1 MTIAELIE
9 RVRRYEPAAD
19 AQRLT
24 RVYELAVAAHQGQR
38 RASGESYVEHPLAVA
53 GILADLEVDHQ
64 TIAAA
69 LLHDVVE
76 DTSVT
81 SEQVTAQFGDE
92 VARLVDGVTKL
103 TRIPYQSK
111 EDAQVENLR
120 KMFLAMA
127 KDIRV
132 IIIKLADRL
141 HNMRTLASLPPPK
154 QQAIARE
161 TLDIYAPIAHRLGIW
176 KIKWEIED
184 ECLRYLD
191 PSSYHDIVERVAKTR
206 REREAD
212 VEKAIA
218 RLRDEFKELKINA
231 EIQGRPKHFYS
242 IYSKISKG
250 RDFSTIY
257 DLTAI
262 RIIVDTVKDC
272 YAALGAVHAMWTPLP
287 GRFKDYIAMPK
298 PNMYQS
304 LHTTVVGPSGD
315 PLEIQIRTWEMHR
328 TSEYGIAAHWRYK
341 EGGKADQY
349 ENKLSWLRAL
359 LEWQKDMRD
368 SRVFMENLKL
378 DLFDS
383 QVFVF
388 SPRGDVYSVPA
399 GGTPLDFAY
408 QVHTDVG
415 NHCVGAK
422 INGRIVPLDYA
433 MQNGDICEI
442 LVNKSSGR
450 PSLDWLSIVKTSSAK
465 HKIKQWF
472 RKERR
477 EENVLAGQE
486 ALEQELARAGVRT
499 DVARGALLERIAS
512 RLNYATP
519 TDLYAAIGFGD
530 ASAQAVANR
539 VRDEVK
545 HDNVVDLTKIGRKP
559 ALRKSPRRTSGVR
572 IAGVDDVLVR
582 LSKCCS
588 PVPGRSD
595 HRVRHDRPRRERPS
609 RRLPQRGLHERDPR
623 ADSPGAVGRRR
634 RPYALRRHRSRGRR
648 PFAAAPRHHGG
659 LCRAQDAGQLGE
671 RAGAQRRRSG
681 RELDGA
687 DSRPRS
693 SAQAAHQDRNAQER
707 PPRLSRYE
715 ARAHGA
721 LGGVSNAHFVVPA
734 IAAFAAGAMNSVAG
748 GGSFLS
754 FPALLF
760 AGVPADFGQ
769 RNEQCGDVG
778 RHHRERARLPRR
790 SHRASGAFAAG
801 GLRERRRFADRRVR
815 CFSSRRRH
823 SSNA

>member
-1 MTIAELIE
+1 MTISELIE
-9 RVRRYEPAAD
+9 RVRSYDPAAD
-19 AQRLT
+19 AKALMGA
-24 RVYELAVAAHQGQR
+24 YELAVTAHQGQR
-38 RASGESYVEHPLAVA
+38 RASGESYIEHPLAVA
-53 GILADLEVDHQ
+53 GILVDLEMDHE

-76 DTSVT
+76 DTSITV
-81 SEQVTAQFGDE
+81 EQVSAQYGE
-92 VARLVDGVTKL
+92 EISRLVDGVTKL

-141 HNMRTLASLPPPK
+141 HNMRTLASLPPSK

-191 PSSYHDIVERVAKTR
+191 PAGFHDIVERVAKTR

-212 VEKAIA
+212 VANAIG
-218 RLRDEFKELKINA
+218 RLRDEFKELKVNA

-250 RDFSTIY
+250 REFSTIY

-262 RIIVDTVKDC
+262 RIIVDSVKDC

-304 LHTTVVGPSGD
+304 LHTTVVGPSGE

-328 TSEYGIAAHWRYK
+328 TGEYGIAAHWRYK
-341 EGGKADQY
+341 EGVKADQF

-388 SPRGDVYSVPA
+388 SPRGDVYSITA

-442 LVNKSSGR
+442 LVNKSSGH

-486 ALEQELARAGVRT
+486 ALEQELARAGLRT
-499 DVARGALLERIAS
+499 DLARGELLERIAG

-545 HDNVVDLTKIGRKP
+545 HDNVVDLTKIGRK
-559 ALRKSPRRTSGVR
+559 ATVRKSVRASSGVR

-588 PVPGRSD
+588 PVPGDPIIGYVTIGRGVSVHRAD
-595 HRVRHDRPRRERPS
+595 CPNVAYMNATPERILQAQWVGDAGLTHCVDIEVEADDRAQLLQDIMAVFSELKTQVSSVNARVRRDVAVASLTVQIRDLDHLHKLLTKLETLKNVRRVYRVTKRERT
-609 RRLPQRGLHERDPR
+609 
-623 ADSPGAVGRRR
+623 
-634 RPYALRRHRSRGRR
+634 AL
-648 PFAAAPRHHGG
+648 
-659 LCRAQDAGQLGE
+659 
-671 RAGAQRRRSG
+671 
-681 RELDGA
+681 
-687 DSRPRS
+687 
-693 SAQAAHQDRNAQER
+693 
-707 PPRLSRYE
+707 
-715 ARAHGA
+715 
-721 LGGVSNAHFVVPA
+721 
-734 IAAFAAGAMNSVAG
+734 
-748 GGSFLS
+748 
-754 FPALLF
+754 
-760 AGVPADFGQ
+760 
-769 RNEQCGDVG
+769 
-778 RHHRERARLPRR
+778 
-790 SHRASGAFAAG
+790 
-801 GLRERRRFADRRVR
+801 
-815 CFSSRRRH
+815 
-823 SSNA
+823 

>member
-1 MTIAELIE
+1 MTIQELIT
-9 RVRRYEPAAD
+9 RVQLYDPSAD
-19 AQRLT
+19 GRWLA
-24 RVYELAVAAHQGQR
+24 RVYEVADTAHEGQR
-38 RASGESYVEHPLAVA
+38 RASGESYIEHPLAVA
-53 GILADLEVDHQ
+53 GILAELEMDRQ

-76 DTSVT
+76 DTTVT
-81 SEQVTAQFGDE
+81 SEHVASEFGE
-92 VARLVDGVTKL
+92 EIAHLVEGVTKL

-120 KMFLAMA
+120 KMFMAMA

-141 HNMRTLASLPPPK
+141 HNMRTLQSLPAAK
-154 QQAIARE
+154 QQTIARE

-184 ECLRYLD
+184 LCLRYID
-191 PSSYHDIVERVAKTR
+191 PEPYREIVELVAKTR
-206 REREAD
+206 NEREAD
-212 VEKAIA
+212 VEEAIA
-218 RLRDEFKELKINA
+218 RLRREFAEMKINA
-231 EIQGRPKHFYS
+231 EIHGRPKHFYS
-242 IYSKISKG
+242 IYSKIKKG

-272 YAALGAVHAMWTPLP
+272 YAALGAVHSTWTPLP

-304 LHTTVVGPSGD
+304 LHTTVVGPAGE

-328 TSEYGIAAHWRYK
+328 TGEYGIAAHWRYK
-341 EGGKADQY
+341 EGGKADQF

-368 SRVFMENLKL
+368 SRVFMENLKI

-388 SPRGDVYSVPA
+388 SPRGDVYPIVA

-415 NHCVGAK
+415 NHCVGARV
-422 INGRIVPLDYA
+422 NGRIVPLDHGL
-433 MQNGDICEI
+433 QNGDICEI

-486 ALEQELARAGVRT
+486 MLEQELARAGLRT
-499 DVARGALLERIAS
+499 DVARGALLEGIAS
-512 RLNYATP
+512 RLNYSTP

-530 ASAQAVANR
+530 ASAQAVVNR
-539 VRDEVK
+539 VRDELK
-545 HDNVVDLTKIGRKP
+545 HDNVVDLTRIGRRP
-559 ALRKSPRRTSGVR
+559 TPRKTVRRTSGVR

-588 PVPGRSD
+588 PVPGDPIIGYVTIGRGVSVHRAD
-595 HRVRHDRPRRERPS
+595 CPNVAFMNATPERILQAQWTNAADATHAVDLEVEAEDRAQLLQDIMAVFAELKTQVSSVTARVRKDGMAVTSLTVQIRDLDHLHKILTKLGALRKVRRVYRVTKRERT
-609 RRLPQRGLHERDPR
+609 
-623 ADSPGAVGRRR
+623 
-634 RPYALRRHRSRGRR
+634 AL
-648 PFAAAPRHHGG
+648 
-659 LCRAQDAGQLGE
+659 
-671 RAGAQRRRSG
+671 
-681 RELDGA
+681 
-687 DSRPRS
+687 
-693 SAQAAHQDRNAQER
+693 
-707 PPRLSRYE
+707 
-715 ARAHGA
+715 
-721 LGGVSNAHFVVPA
+721 
-734 IAAFAAGAMNSVAG
+734 
-748 GGSFLS
+748 
-754 FPALLF
+754 
-760 AGVPADFGQ
+760 
-769 RNEQCGDVG
+769 
-778 RHHRERARLPRR
+778 
-790 SHRASGAFAAG
+790 
-801 GLRERRRFADRRVR
+801 
-815 CFSSRRRH
+815 
-823 SSNA
+823 

>member
-9 RVRRYEPAAD
+9 RVQRYEPAAD

-250 RDFSTIY
+250 RDYSTIY

-262 RIIVDTVKDC
+262 RIIVDSVKDC

-588 PVPGRSD
+588 PVPGDPIIGYVTIGRGVSVHRADCPNVAFMNATPERILQAQWVDDAGLTHCVDIEVEADDRSALLQD
-595 HRVRHDRPRRERPS
+595 IMGVFAELKTQVSSVNARVRKEGVAVASLTVQIRDLDHLHKLLTKIETLKNVRRVYRVTKRERT
-609 RRLPQRGLHERDPR
+609 
-623 ADSPGAVGRRR
+623 
-634 RPYALRRHRSRGRR
+634 AL
-648 PFAAAPRHHGG
+648 
-659 LCRAQDAGQLGE
+659 
-671 RAGAQRRRSG
+671 
-681 RELDGA
+681 
-687 DSRPRS
+687 
-693 SAQAAHQDRNAQER
+693 
-707 PPRLSRYE
+707 
-715 ARAHGA
+715 
-721 LGGVSNAHFVVPA
+721 
-734 IAAFAAGAMNSVAG
+734 
-748 GGSFLS
+748 
-754 FPALLF
+754 
-760 AGVPADFGQ
+760 
-769 RNEQCGDVG
+769 
-778 RHHRERARLPRR
+778 
-790 SHRASGAFAAG
+790 
-801 GLRERRRFADRRVR
+801 
-815 CFSSRRRH
+815 
-823 SSNA
+823 

>member
-9 RVRRYEPAAD
+9 RVRRYEPSAD
-19 AQRLT
+19 GEWLT
-24 RVYELAVAAHQGQR
+24 RVYELATAAHQGQR
-38 RASGESYVEHPLAVA
+38 RVSGESYIEHPLAVA

-76 DTSVT
+76 DTSIT
-81 SEQVTAQFGDE
+81 SEQVSAQFGDE
-92 VARLVDGVTKL
+92 VARLVEGVTKL

-141 HNMRTLASLPPPK
+141 HNMRTLGSLTPAK

-191 PSSYHDIVERVAKTR
+191 QSSYAEIVELVAKTR

-212 VEKAIA
+212 VEKSIA

-242 IYSKISKG
+242 IYSKISTG

-341 EGGKADQY
+341 EGGKADQF

-388 SPRGDVYSVPA
+388 SPRGDVYSMPA

-408 QVHTDVG
+408 SVHTDVG

-422 INGRIVPLDYA
+422 VNGRIVPLDS
-433 MQNGDICEI
+433 QLNNGDICEI
-442 LVNKSSGR
+442 LVNKTSGR

-486 ALEQELARAGVRT
+486 ALEHELARAGVRVDT
-499 DVARGALLERIAS
+499 ARGELIERIAA

-519 TDLYAAIGFGD
+519 ADLYAAIGFGD
-530 ASAQAVANR
+530 ASPQAVANR
-539 VRDEVK
+539 LRDEVRS
-545 HDNVVDLTKIGRKP
+545 HNVVDLTKIGRKP
-559 ALRKSPRRTSGVR
+559 PARKSARKSSGVR
-572 IAGVDDVLVR
+572 IADVDDVLVR

-588 PVPGRSD
+588 PVPGDPIIGYVTIGRGVSVHRADCPNVAYMNATPERILQAQWIINADLTHSVEIEVEADDRSQLLQD
-595 HRVRHDRPRRERPS
+595 IMAVFAELKTQVSSVTARVRRDGLAVASLTMQIRDLDHLHKIITKLESLKTVRRVYRVTKRER
-609 RRLPQRGLHERDPR
+609 
-623 ADSPGAVGRRR
+623 V
-634 RPYALRRHRSRGRR
+634 
-648 PFAAAPRHHGG
+648 AP
-659 LCRAQDAGQLGE
+659 
-671 RAGAQRRRSG
+671 
-681 RELDGA
+681 
-687 DSRPRS
+687 
-693 SAQAAHQDRNAQER
+693 
-707 PPRLSRYE
+707 
-715 ARAHGA
+715 
-721 LGGVSNAHFVVPA
+721 
-734 IAAFAAGAMNSVAG
+734 
-748 GGSFLS
+748 
-754 FPALLF
+754 
-760 AGVPADFGQ
+760 
-769 RNEQCGDVG
+769 
-778 RHHRERARLPRR
+778 
-790 SHRASGAFAAG
+790 
-801 GLRERRRFADRRVR
+801 
-815 CFSSRRRH
+815 
-823 SSNA
+823 

>member
-9 RVRRYEPAAD
+9 RVRRYEPSANGEW
-19 AQRLT
+19 LT
-24 RVYELAVAAHQGQR
+24 RVYELATAAHQGQR
-38 RASGESYVEHPLAVA
+38 RASGESYIEHPLAVA

-76 DTSVT
+76 DTSIT
-81 SEQVTAQFGDE
+81 SEQVSAQFGDE
-92 VARLVDGVTKL
+92 VARLVEGVTKL

-141 HNMRTLASLPPPK
+141 HNMRTLGSLPAAK

-191 PSSYHDIVERVAKTR
+191 QSSYAEIVELVAKTR

-218 RLRDEFKELKINA
+218 RLRDEFKELKVNA

-242 IYSKISKG
+242 IYSKISTG

-341 EGGKADQY
+341 EGGKADQF

-378 DLFDS
+378 DLFDT

-388 SPRGDVYSVPA
+388 SPRGDVYSIPA

-422 INGRIVPLDYA
+422 VNGRIVPLDYA

-477 EENVLAGQE
+477 EENVLAGEE
-486 ALEQELARAGVRT
+486 ALEQELARAGLRT
-499 DVARGALLERIAS
+499 DVARGPLLERIAA
-512 RLNYATP
+512 RLNYASP

-539 VRDEVK
+539 VRDEFK

-559 ALRKSPRRTSGVR
+559 APRKSPRRSSGVR
-572 IAGVDDVLVR
+572 IAGVDDVMVR

-588 PVPGRSD
+588 PVPGDPIIGYVTIGRGVSVHRADCPNVAYMNATPERILQSQWLDDAGLTHGVDIEVEADDRSQLVQD
-595 HRVRHDRPRRERPS
+595 IMAVFAELKTQVSSVNARVRKDGVAVTSLTVQIRDLDHLHKLLTKLETLKNVRRVYRVTKRERT
-609 RRLPQRGLHERDPR
+609 
-623 ADSPGAVGRRR
+623 
-634 RPYALRRHRSRGRR
+634 AL
-648 PFAAAPRHHGG
+648 
-659 LCRAQDAGQLGE
+659 
-671 RAGAQRRRSG
+671 
-681 RELDGA
+681 
-687 DSRPRS
+687 
-693 SAQAAHQDRNAQER
+693 
-707 PPRLSRYE
+707 
-715 ARAHGA
+715 
-721 LGGVSNAHFVVPA
+721 
-734 IAAFAAGAMNSVAG
+734 
-748 GGSFLS
+748 
-754 FPALLF
+754 
-760 AGVPADFGQ
+760 
-769 RNEQCGDVG
+769 
-778 RHHRERARLPRR
+778 
-790 SHRASGAFAAG
+790 
-801 GLRERRRFADRRVR
+801 
-815 CFSSRRRH
+815 
-823 SSNA
+823 